1 MAEIISRNFPSHE
14 FYFYGNIDPTIT
26 EQSLPHRD
34 NIFYHGPF
42 KSPVDLPGIYNN
54 IDVII
59 STYDLDMNVKYAE
72 PNKLYETIFFRRPII
87 VSSGTFLASKVKK
100 LGIGYDADAYSEAN
114 VCNLVRQIK
123 SDYAEKISALTTI
136 DPELALDDETYV
148 SQITQ

>member
-1 MAEIISRNFPSHE
+1 
-14 FYFYGNIDPTIT
+14 
-26 EQSLPHRD
+26 
-34 NIFYHGPF
+34 
-42 KSPVDLPGIYNN
+42 
-54 IDVII
+54 
-59 STYDLDMNVKYAE
+59 MNVKYAE